1 MNDLSKSRSRSK
13 PAGRSLPSYFEIID
27 DELRRR
33 GGGGGGG
40 RSSPKPPRA
49 SKPSGPKSNLQAGA
63 ATALSRAS
71 GNNAVV
77 VKVLSY
83 GAGSGS
89 ARNVLAYQAKEE
101 RAIDQNGKEVS
112 DLNAALREWE
122 REFGNRK
129 GSNDIARISYEL
141 ENTDRESVARALE
154 SLAGEGFRD
163 AGDTDRTYAFS
174 VSPGVKG
181 QTRLHLALVI
191 AHEKEN
197 RADRGS
203 KNRIPAELEDIHAI
217 DARLDSAL
225 RREGVNPISRY
236 PVAFASGPKG
246 LTAALHAMQRE
257 GAEVTVSTKTHIRQR
272 PGKSGIYERSDERR
286 EITTKDHKEITTEGK
301 TVAALMKTSQPRDFM
316 HLLLSG
322 PANVD
327 RDQFVRAGRDFL
339 QEQFAGHRYAY
350 AVHNRHDKEKHPHL
364 HVIVSLRN
372 GRGKMIDPNIR
383 DFTVWRLNFAEKAR
397 ERGIAIDRQKR
408 IERAGP
414 PPVKRWEWEMF
425 RRMGATAP
433 SNVMDKVLSKIRDKP
448 TAPKLEAAKQHFEQ
462 TRKSVTRVIGML
474 EGLAKD
480 KSQPSTLREIS
491 NDLSIG
497 LTREY
502 NRLEDAIRQGRD
514 PAQEKGQDHMLRSTP
529 ISSGQAKS
537 AKDALAQTAIS
548 VAAKIANPTDRI
560 LFEQATK
567 VIGKV
572 VGLQLDA
579 RAAKDKDRGQDNRK
593 STALETKSAAGRDHV
608 AEQGTLNKTSN
619 NRTIDAARIAG
630 ANTGRDVRENDR
642 EERGRDK
649 QKEQQR
655 DREIAKTVKLRPP
668 QEKDRDR
675 SR

>member
-1 MNDLSKSRSRSK
+1 MNDLSKSRSGSR
-13 PAGRSLPSYFEIID
+13 PEGRRLPTYFDLIN

-40 RSSPKPPRA
+40 ARRSPKAPNVQ
-49 SKPSGPKSNLQAGA
+49 SGA
-63 ATALSRAS
+63 ATALSRAT

-89 ARNVLAYQAKEE
+89 ARNVLAYQSKEE
-101 RAIDQNGKEVS
+101 RAHDQDGREVS
-112 DLNAALREWE
+112 DLNRAVREWE

-129 GSNDIARISYEL
+129 GSKDIVRFSYEL
-141 ENTDRESVARALE
+141 ENTDRESVARALD
-154 SLAGEGFRD
+154 SLAGEGFRH

-174 VSPGVKG
+174 VSAGVNG

-191 AHEKEN
+191 AHEKKS
-197 RADRGS
+197 RADRS
-203 KNRIPAELEDIHAI
+203 SDNRIPAELDDIHAI

-225 RREGVNPISRY
+225 HKEGINPISRY
-236 PVAFASGPKG
+236 PVDFASGPKG
-246 LTAALHAMQRE
+246 LTATLHAMQRD
-257 GAEVTVSTKTHIRQR
+257 GAEVTLSTKSHIQKRE
-272 PGKSGIYERSDERR
+272 GKSGIYERSDDRR
-286 EITTKDHKEITTEGK
+286 EITTRDHKEITTEGK
-301 TVAALMKTSQPRDFM
+301 TVAALMQTRQPRDFM

-327 RDQFVRAGRDFL
+327 RDQFILAGRDFL
-339 QEQFAGHRYAY
+339 KEQFAGHRYAY

-364 HVIVSLRN
+364 HVIVSLRSA
-372 GRGKMIDPNIR
+372 GGKMLNPNIR
-383 DFTVWRLNFAEKAR
+383 DFTEWRLRFADKAR
-397 ERGIAIDRQKR
+397 DRGIAIDRQKR
-408 IERAGP
+408 VERAGP

-433 SNVMDKVLSKIRDKP
+433 SNVIAKVMSKVRDKP
-448 TAPKLEAAKQHFEQ
+448 TAPKLEMARQKFDQ
-462 TRKSVTRVIGML
+462 TKRSINRVVDML

-480 KSQPSTLREIS
+480 KTAPSTARELS
-491 NDLSIG
+491 QDLSVA
-497 LTREY
+497 LRREY
-502 NRLEDAIRQGRD
+502 NRLEVAIREGRD
-514 PAQEKGQDHMLRSTP
+514 PTQEKGQDHMLRSTP
-529 ISSGQAKS
+529 ISTGQAKA
-537 AKDALAQTAIS
+537 AKEALAQTAIS
-548 VAAKIANPTDRI
+548 VAAKIANPADRI
-560 LFEQATK
+560 IFEQATK

-579 RAAKDKDRGQDNRK
+579 RAAKEKDRGQDNRK
-593 STALETKSAAGRDHV
+593 STSLETKSAAGRDHV

-619 NRTIDAARIAG
+619 NRTIDTARIAS

-642 EERGRDK
+642 EERGRDR

-655 DREIAKTVKLRPP
+655 DREVSKTIKLRPP